1 MSQPEIPRGA
11 QKYRMWAN
19 ECQSS
24 LATLANSIW
33 SKARSLR
40 SRIPPG
46 GPEGPMNEALNS
58 GISGGIRSKNGQN
71 AQLTDPSTGES
82 RDESSPKMT
91 KMANERTLQ
100 QGNSMRKVRKNERN
114 LQNPVKNVT
123 KPRTCPEAS
132 RNTRGS
138 LTRHNVRLCTNFTIF
153 QQRSTVGLLLKT
165 RLKRTV

>member
-46 GPEGPMNEALNS
+46 GPEGPMNEAFNRV
-58 GISGGIRSKNGQN
+58 ISGRNRSKNGQN
-71 AQLTDPSTGES
+71 GQWTDPSTGES
-82 RDESSPKMT
+82 RDKSCPKMT

-100 QGNSMRKVRKNERN
+100 QGNSRRKVRKNDEN
-114 LQNPVKNVT
+114 LQNPVKNVR
-123 KPRTCPEAS
+123 KPRTHPEAS

-138 LTRHNVRLCTNFTIF
+138 LTLCNVALCPNFHVT
-153 QQRSTVGLLLKT
+153 
-165 RLKRTV
+165 

>member
-46 GPEGPMNEALNS
+46 GPEGPINEAFNR
-58 GISGGIRSKNGQN
+58 GILGRNRSKNGQN
-71 AQLTDPSTGES
+71 GAINGPFNRGITWQKLSKNDKNGQRTDPSTGELHAKS
-82 RDESSPKMT
+82 AK
-91 KMANERTLQ
+91 KW
-100 QGNSMRKVRKNERN
+100 RKSAKSGKKRQKTPD
-114 LQNPVKNVT
+114 LPG
-123 KPRTCPEAS
+123 AS
-132 RNTRGS
+132 RNTPGS
-138 LTRHNVRLCTNFTIF
+138 LTRHNVRLLSNFPLSYPGF
-153 QQRSTVGLLLKT
+153 NLGSPMKT
-165 RLKRTV
+165 RIKRTV

>member
-46 GPEGPMNEALNS
+46 GPEGPINEAFNR
-58 GISGGIRSKNGQN
+58 GISGRNRSKNSQNGQW
-71 AQLTDPSTGES
+71 TDPSTWES
-82 RDESSPKMT
+82 RDKSCPKMT
-91 KMANERTLQ
+91 QMANERTLQ
-100 QGNSMRKVRKNERN
+100 QGNSMRKGRKNDEK
-114 LQNPVKNVT
+114 LQNPVKNVR
-123 KPRTCPEAS
+123 KPRTCPGAS
-132 RNTRGS
+132 RNTR
-138 LTRHNVRLCTNFTIF
+138 
-153 QQRSTVGLLLKT
+153 
-165 RLKRTV
+165 